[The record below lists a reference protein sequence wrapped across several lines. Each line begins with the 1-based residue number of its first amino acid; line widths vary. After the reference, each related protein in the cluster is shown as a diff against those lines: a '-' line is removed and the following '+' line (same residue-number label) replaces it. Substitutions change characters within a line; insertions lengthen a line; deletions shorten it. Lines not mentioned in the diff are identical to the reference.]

1 MPGTREGKRMTRVT
15 IGDVMSLLG
24 EEYGPFEWRPRYD
37 PASELVST
45 ILSQH
50 TSDVNSKR
58 AFESLISTFGSL
70 DAIAAADAS
79 DIEAAIRMGG
89 LATVKAPRIKAILN
103 QVREDAG
110 SFDLSFLR
118 DLPLA
123 DAKAW
128 LTRLDGV
135 GPKTAAIILCFSLG
149 MPAMPVDTHVFRVAK
164 RLGLIGAGV
173 TADRAHDVLEAR
185 VAPEDVFNFHLYL
198 ITHGRQ
204 VCKALRPRCDRCVLA
219 WGCPSRSSFQQ
230 PAGGPAKKARR
241 GHST

>member
-149 MPAMPVDTHVFRVAK
+149 MPAMPVDTP
-164 RLGLIGAGV
+164 RLQGRQEA
-173 TADRAHDVLEAR
+173 RAHR
-185 VAPEDVFNFHLYL
+185 
-198 ITHGRQ
+198 
-204 VCKALRPRCDRCVLA
+204 
-219 WGCPSRSSFQQ
+219 
-230 PAGGPAKKARR
+230 RR
-241 GHST
+241 GHGRPGPTMCSKPASHPRMSSTSICT